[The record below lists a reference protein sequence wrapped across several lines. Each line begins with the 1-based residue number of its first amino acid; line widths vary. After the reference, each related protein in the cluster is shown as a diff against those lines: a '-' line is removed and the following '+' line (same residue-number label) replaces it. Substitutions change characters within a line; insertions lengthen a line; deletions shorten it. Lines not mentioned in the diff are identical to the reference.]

1 MDVVVYARKVNSE
14 FHKNFVCEIPTSAED
29 NYQFSAILNTYRKYF
44 QKLIMDARSAGIEEI
59 LIEQTKNSI

>member
-29 NYQFSAILNTYRKYF
+29 NFSAILNTYRKYF